1 MARRGQLKG
10 SSGAPAGS
18 RGLPRTAAA
27 QAFGSPS
34 RYHLAVIVLIYF
46 LPLVVMFFAYSV
58 IGFTLWRCAV
68 PGYHAHGANTHYL
81 LAKKKVGAGAGRG
94 GPGRAQGSP
103 SRGRRGA
110 QDPLVTCRGPKSLAR
125 A

>member
-1 MARRGQLKG
+1 MARREQLKG

-68 PGYHAHGANTHYL
+68 PGYHAHGANSHYL
-81 LAKKKVGAGAGRG
+81 LAKKKVGAGAGAGRG
-94 GPGRAQGSP
+94 GPLSGLKARPQG
-103 SRGRRGA
+103 GA
-110 QDPLVTCRGPKSLAR
+110 AEHRIQG
-125 A
+125 